1 MSVDRYARQ
10 SQFQGIGADGQQA
23 ISQTSVLVC
32 GCGALGSMI
41 ANLLARAG
49 VGKLRVVDRDFVE
62 LNNLQRQTLYDEHDV
77 TSALPKAVAAAN
89 RLRKINSSIEIEPIV
104 ADITAHNMADLI
116 QDIDLIADGTDNF
129 ETRFLLND
137 AAHRW
142 QLPWVFGGCIGAE
155 GQVMVIRPGHTPCF
169 RCLVPQPPPLDATPT
184 CDTTG
189 VTGPIVGVIASL
201 QAMELLKLAAGRA
214 AHCNRQLM
222 VVDLWDNRLREVDL
236 SRLADN
242 PGCPTC
248 GQGDFEWLEGRRG
261 SQAEVLCG
269 RNAVQVSAEPG
280 TAVSFDEL
288 QAKVKSVGRVV
299 RNEFLLRLFV
309 DDYVVTV
316 FTDGRAIVAGT
327 DDPAQAR
334 IVYARYVGH

>member
-1 MSVDRYARQ
+1 M
-10 SQFQGIGADGQQA
+10 
-23 ISQTSVLVC
+23 
-32 GCGALGSMI
+32 
-41 ANLLARAG
+41 
-49 VGKLRVVDRDFVE
+49 
-62 LNNLQRQTLYDEHDV
+62 
-77 TSALPKAVAAAN
+77 
-89 RLRKINSSIEIEPIV
+89 
-104 ADITAHNMADLI
+104 
-116 QDIDLIADGTDNF
+116 
-129 ETRFLLND
+129 
-137 AAHRW
+137 
-142 QLPWVFGGCIGAE
+142 
-155 GQVMVIRPGHTPCF
+155 
-169 RCLVPQPPPLDATPT
+169 
-184 CDTTG
+184 
-189 VTGPIVGVIASL
+189 TGPIVGVIASL

-288 QAKVKSVGRVV
+288 QAKLKSVGRVV
-299 RNEFLLRLFV
+299 TNEFLLRLFV